1 MGTLVGI
8 ALSFIFRKG
17 TITRR
22 SADSRAMAEVSSGRC
37 HALAKHVHECSV
49 QVDSAK
55 STLALLRP
63 SSEQFRRA
71 TAEGA

>member
-8 ALSFIFRKG
+8 ALFFRKG

-22 SADSRAMAEVSSGRC
+22 SADSRAMADVSSGRC
-37 HALAKHVHECSV
+37 HALAKHAHECSV

-63 SSEQFRRA
+63 SSEQIRRA